1 MGVAIAC
8 WTSLPQVIA
17 LTEARESAEHL
28 FTVAQDAILVLDE
41 QGIIRQANPATESF
55 FGVQPSQLLGHHLQQ
70 WLPELT
76 KYPESWDKRGEH
88 TLYHNQKIRTLEVS
102 ISDRP
107 HQDFQEYVIIVHDIT
122 QRKQAEEILRQS
134 EAQLRQEAQQLA
146 AQLVQSEKMSSLGQL
161 VAGVAHEINN
171 PVSFIYGNLTPA
183 NQYIQDLIKLIQL
196 YQQHYPKPVPEIAT
210 EIVDMD
216 LEFVITD
223 LPKLLNSMEFGAE
236 RIKDIVLS
244 LRNFSRLDEAE
255 MKAVNIHE
263 GIDSALM
270 ILRGR
275 LKALPERPAIEV
287 IQKYS
292 QLPKVECYAGQLN
305 QVFMNILANAID
317 VLEES
322 LINGSITDN
331 AKIEIYTEITK
342 DQQVIIRIQDNGV
355 GIPENI
361 QKRLFE
367 PFFTTKPV
375 GKGTGLG
382 LSISYKII
390 TEKHHGSLQCIS
402 TRGLGTEFI
411 IRIPLKQEVSR

>member
-1 MGVAIAC
+1 
-8 WTSLPQVIA
+8 
-17 LTEARESAEHL
+17 
-28 FTVAQDAILVLDE
+28 
-41 QGIIRQANPATESF
+41 
-55 FGVQPSQLLGHHLQQ
+55 
-70 WLPELT
+70 
-76 KYPESWDKRGEH
+76 
-88 TLYHNQKIRTLEVS
+88 
-102 ISDRP
+102 
-107 HQDFQEYVIIVHDIT
+107 
-122 QRKQAEEILRQS
+122 
-134 EAQLRQEAQQLA
+134 
-146 AQLVQSEKMSSLGQL
+146 
-161 VAGVAHEINN
+161 
-171 PVSFIYGNLTPA
+171 
-183 NQYIQDLIKLIQL
+183 
-196 YQQHYPKPVPEIAT
+196 
-210 EIVDMD
+210 MD